1 MNKKIFNL
9 NFLLILIIIIL
20 LAFIWVIYYKNNG
33 NFSNNSNIIVGSN
46 DNQKPVFLP
55 WKQDSFTWTNIN
67 TWVYTK
73 EVLSNKDLTSLKIPK
88 DYKLGDDLNNFES
101 VFNWVRW
108 NTDEFFYKIW
118 RQNLYLDWNDVEI
131 SKLISCVNAKSDKS
145 SLSWISLKICDWKN
159 IFDKQ
164 DNTNYYMIKYQLI
177 NFPKILNN
185 NSFDCWVFTKNM
197 FNYPENDEIE
207 DENNKLNNKL
217 NNYFICNKLKN
228 NKYDFVRN
236 SYNFRVALESNKCEI
251 LEDKSLEKLCIEG
264 LKNYSKTLWIK

>member
-33 NFSNNSNIIVGSN
+33 NFSN
-46 DNQKPVFLP
+46 
-55 WKQDSFTWTNIN
+55 N

-118 RQNLYLDWNDVEI
+118 RQNLYLDW
-131 SKLISCVNAKSDKS
+131 
-145 SLSWISLKICDWKN
+145 
-159 IFDKQ
+159 
-164 DNTNYYMIKYQLI
+164 
-177 NFPKILNN
+177 
-185 NSFDCWVFTKNM
+185 
-197 FNYPENDEIE
+197 
-207 DENNKLNNKL
+207 
-217 NNYFICNKLKN
+217 
-228 NKYDFVRN
+228 
-236 SYNFRVALESNKCEI
+236 
-251 LEDKSLEKLCIEG
+251 
-264 LKNYSKTLWIK
+264 